1 MALNSIRAIARTV
14 GAVAALMGALHAGV
28 SGAAEPAASE
38 AQSLIITYQTTP
50 ANRPALRRAMEL
62 STALELARWKR
73 DGRIKQYNLLFNR
86 YADSDNWDALA
97 VLTFATPDDLYRWRD
112 IERTRPAGLPKEAAT
127 VTTSIHTTP
136 VDMKRLASLDGK
148 SAHAV
153 YVVIPYRTLV
163 SEPDYEKYADG
174 YVIPQFKGW
183 MEEGVLQGYSLYT
196 SRFPAGRPWNAM
208 VVLQYKDEAAL
219 SAREAVV
226 AKVRARL
233 KANPEWKAISDG
245 KKDVRT
251 ELQVVVADRLAVSHE

>member
-50 ANRPALRRAMEL
+50 ANRPALRRAMEQ

-112 IERTRPAGLPKEAAT
+112 IERTRPAGLPK
-127 VTTSIHTTP
+127 V
-136 VDMKRLASLDGK
+136 
-148 SAHAV
+148 
-153 YVVIPYRTLV
+153 
-163 SEPDYEKYADG
+163 
-174 YVIPQFKGW
+174 
-183 MEEGVLQGYSLYT
+183 
-196 SRFPAGRPWNAM
+196 
-208 VVLQYKDEAAL
+208 
-219 SAREAVV
+219 
-226 AKVRARL
+226 
-233 KANPEWKAISDG
+233 
-245 KKDVRT
+245 
-251 ELQVVVADRLAVSHE
+251 